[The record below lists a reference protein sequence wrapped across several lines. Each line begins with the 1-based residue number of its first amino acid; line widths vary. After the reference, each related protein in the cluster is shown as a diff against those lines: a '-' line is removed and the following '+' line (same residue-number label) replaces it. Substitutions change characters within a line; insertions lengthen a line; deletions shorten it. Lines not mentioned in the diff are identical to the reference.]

1 MFTLG
6 RSDSSSPMPDQ
17 GTGENPVELRA
28 GQGMRLH
35 GYGGIH
41 TLERLPV
48 PPPEDPPPGPAR
60 LEWEVERSW
69 GEVLICTLGYESIE
83 TPGSWVIA
91 SATTYNFTVVL
102 TDGTRIDDSYVDTV
116 TASGVTTAY
125 GPDDPLPNACADL
138 VYESTYDPDIDYG
151 DVDYIEDNGTTT
163 EETLVDPD
171 SLVASAI
178 AQLAVFQE
186 TSASQEWAKTVWQDV
201 SEEVTPFTYS
211 FGTVSMGY
219 TVGSLV
225 RADNLRFRLRNRGS
239 VSLRVDC
246 GFYGS
251 GISGGATDIPATL
264 DLAPGATSA
273 WQEVPSIDP
282 DPDKYYTAEI
292 RRVRIGR
299 WRTIA

>member
-1 MFTLG
+1 
-6 RSDSSSPMPDQ
+6 
-17 GTGENPVELRA
+17 
-28 GQGMRLH
+28 MRLH

-48 PPPEDPPPGPAR
+48 AEPEDPPAGPAR
-60 LEWEVERSW
+60 LEWDIEKSW
-69 GEVLICTLGYESIE
+69 GAVQVCTLHESTE
-83 TPGSWVIA
+83 TPGQWVVVM
-91 SATTYNFTVVL
+91 ATTYNFTVVL
-102 TDGTRIDDSYVDTV
+102 TDGTRIDDSYVDTHA
-116 TASGVTTAY
+116 ASGVTAAY
-125 GPDDPLPNACADL
+125 GPDDPEPDACADI
-138 VYESTYDPDIDYG
+138 VDSSTYDPDIDYG
-151 DVDYIEDNGTTT
+151 DVDYIESNGTTT
-163 EETLVDPD
+163 EETLVDPT

-178 AQLAVFQE
+178 AQLAVWQE
-186 TSASQEWAKTVWQDV
+186 TTDSQEWARAVWQDV

-211 FGTVSMGY
+211 FGTLGMYYY
-219 TVGSLV
+219 TDNVGSLV

-239 VSLRVDC
+239 VPLRINC

-251 GISGGATDIPATL
+251 GLSGGATDLEEVI

-282 DPDKYYTAEI
+282 DGDKYYTAEI